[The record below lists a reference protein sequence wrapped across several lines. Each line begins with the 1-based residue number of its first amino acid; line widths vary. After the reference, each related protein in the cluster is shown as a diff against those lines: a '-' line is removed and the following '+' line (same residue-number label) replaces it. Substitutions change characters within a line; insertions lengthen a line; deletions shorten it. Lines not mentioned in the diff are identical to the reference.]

1 MLNASSKST
10 PIPTPIPIPAL
21 APVDKPPCFKVI
33 GGDGPGVTLPE
44 PEVLVPELG
53 SGVLELR
60 PAVLAF
66 GTAVPEFKLDV
77 PLEFGL
83 DVVEIG
89 LDMLVSALDVLVRV
103 LVKDETGSVSRAVV
117 LGDVEL
123 LMIVEGGEADE
134 EAPDGVQSGRVK
146 SSGQLPDPQ

>member
-1 MLNASSKST
+1 M
-10 PIPTPIPIPAL
+10 
-21 APVDKPPCFKVI
+21 
-33 GGDGPGVTLPE
+33 
-44 PEVLVPELG
+44 PELG

-134 EAPDGVQSGRVK
+134 GRPMECNRE
-146 SSGQLPDPQ
+146 G